1 MKTIQRS
8 LVSLSVLFACNS
20 LAAGFQ
26 VAEHSASGLGRAF
39 SGEGAVADNASVLAR
54 NPAAMTLF
62 DTAQFSGAVS
72 IVDPEVNVYDVDN
85 NEHSKDVAPLQVVPA
100 AYYISPID
108 DKWAWGIGM
117 FTTYG
122 VATDYPDDISVGDM
136 AGDTSLLSVNI
147 NPNVAYRINE
157 QFSVG
162 GGINLVYAHAEL
174 TRHKGS
180 LAPLFGPGS
189 KKSDNLIGMEGDTFA
204 WGWNIGA
211 LYELNENNRFGFG
224 YRSKVDLDFDD
235 GEFSSYD
242 SGIANAAKVD
252 GRLQISL
259 PSIIELSAF
268 HQLNEAWAIHYG
280 WQQTDWST
288 FKELKATSKDCAG
301 GVCLFKPEKYE
312 DNNRYS
318 FGGTYTLNNQWTL
331 RAGIAYDEQAGEAT
345 LSIPD
350 SDRFWYSAG
359 VTYAMTENLTFDAGF
374 AFIKSKSGS
383 FTETD
388 AADQEITFDS
398 EGTAYIS
405 SVQINYTFN

>member
-100 AYYISPID
+100 AYYISPIND
-108 DKWAWGIGM
+108 NWAWGIGM

-350 SDRFWYSAG
+350 SDRFWYCAG

-405 SVQINYTFN
+405 SVQMNYTFN